1 MSALRL
7 KSVKMALGRK
17 TQVNLA
23 CHIIAIDELTDDP
36 KITKELNDI
45 CAELWRVAGTK
56 DNGAMFD
63 VSEYLHEK
71 VKRLESGGEYTEDS
85 WEAYAYNSL
94 MKQLED

>member
-1 MSALRL
+1 MTLD
-7 KSVKMALGRK
+7 RK

-23 CHIIAIDELTDDP
+23 RHIIAIDELTDDP

-45 CAELWRVAGTK
+45 CAELWRVAGAR
-56 DNGAMFD
+56 DNGVAFD

-71 VKRLESGGEYTEDS
+71 AKRLESGGEYTEDS

>member
-7 KSVKMALGRK
+7 ESVKMTLSRK

-23 CHIIAIDELTDDP
+23 RHIIAIDELTDDP
-36 KITKELNDI
+36 KITKE
-45 CAELWRVAGTK
+45 K
-56 DNGAMFD
+56 DNGVAFD

-71 VKRLESGGEYTEDS
+71 AKRLESGGEYTDDS

-94 MKQLED
+94 MKQLGD